1 VFPVFESYDDNFIP
15 FNKLVELE
23 LPQSRR
29 SLIFKNFLLA
39 IRNFHDLGY
48 SHLALTPQ
56 NIWIEDMF
64 YVYLGPCY
72 IGERKHTVFDDTQ
85 GRLFNTCLTFF
96 APEIIFSPKS
106 EDDEYFMDIS
116 LGYDSKSDLW
126 SLGMIYMYLFHA
138 SVEGKEANEL
148 FKASNLETF
157 IFHEFTTLGFPALSE
172 VPYMDKMEYNRLKK
186 KTQGYLRQKA
196 NPEASE
202 FL

>member
-1 VFPVFESYDDNFIP
+1 
-15 FNKLVELE
+15 
-23 LPQSRR
+23 
-29 SLIFKNFLLA
+29 
-39 IRNFHDLGY
+39 
-48 SHLALTPQ
+48 
-56 NIWIEDMF
+56 MF

-106 EDDEYFMDIS
+106 EDDEYFMDTS
-116 LGYDSKSDLW
+116 VGYDSKSDLW

-157 IFHEFTTLGFPALSE
+157 IFHEFTTIGFPALSE

-202 FL
+202 LLMNDSKSFIRDNEFLSKILKFDPSHRPDSKTFLTDEKILMNN